1 MPGAPHHGR
10 AEFRGQLPSMA
21 YFGHFRVIA
30 PLSDMAGSGQSG
42 SKVQAAGSTV
52 DSDVARCPGPVSVVA
67 FSTGE
72 GRISTMSAVI
82 EANELTRSFGQIRA
96 VDGVSFSVARGEV
109 FGLLGP
115 NGAGKSTLL
124 RMLTTLLTPTSGNAS
139 ILGHDVVRDAA
150 QVRPNIGVVLQ
161 EVGLDDRQTGY
172 EVLTLHGL
180 LYGLRPRDA
189 RARATEML
197 EIVGLADAANRRVGA
212 YSGGMRRRIDLAMAL
227 LHEPPVMFLDEPTT
241 GLDPSSRAAIWDLLA
256 RRCAESG
263 TTIFLTT
270 QYLEEADRIADRVAF
285 ADRGRIVREGT
296 PSELKAELAT
306 DTVEITTALPEQAA
320 AVLASVP
327 GIRQVLAQPGG
338 VTVRI
343 QEASVHLAPIVAAL
357 LAADLEPK
365 EIVVT
370 QPTLDD
376 VFRVITTVDEP
387 AGRGGGER

>member
-1 MPGAPHHGR
+1 
-10 AEFRGQLPSMA
+10 
-21 YFGHFRVIA
+21 
-30 PLSDMAGSGQSG
+30 
-42 SKVQAAGSTV
+42 
-52 DSDVARCPGPVSVVA
+52 
-67 FSTGE
+67 
-72 GRISTMSAVI
+72 MSAVI